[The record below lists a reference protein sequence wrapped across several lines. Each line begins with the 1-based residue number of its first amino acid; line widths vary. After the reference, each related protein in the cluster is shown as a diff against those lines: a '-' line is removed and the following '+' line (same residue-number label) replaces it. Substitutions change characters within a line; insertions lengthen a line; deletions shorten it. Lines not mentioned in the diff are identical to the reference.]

1 MFRKTLSEPIDAAL
15 IAAMC
20 SSLSKALAD
29 RRALGLDGA
38 RRAAGTYGVILP
50 RRTHMP
56 PTLPMGVSAPPD
68 KSRA

>member
-1 MFRKTLSEPIDAAL
+1 MFRKTVSDPIEAAL

-29 RRALGLDGA
+29 RRPLGPGGA
-38 RRAAGTYGVILP
+38 SRAGGTYGVILP
-50 RRTHMP
+50 RRIDMP

-68 KSRA
+68 KSYA

>member
-1 MFRKTLSEPIDAAL
+1 MFRKTLSDPTDAAL
-15 IAAMC
+15 IAAMY

-29 RRALGLDGA
+29 RRALDLDDA
-38 RRAAGTYGVILP
+38 SRAGGTYGVILP
-50 RRTHMP
+50 RRTDIT